1 MERESKLK
9 WKVLIVK
16 KRKVG
21 RRKNKQEAEG
31 NSIVKRQTNLA
42 SL

>member
-21 RRKNKQEAEG
+21 RRKNK
-31 NSIVKRQTNLA
+31 
-42 SL
+42 